1 MQKLNNKRVF
11 CTPYDDQRI
20 VTAKIKNEKHYV
32 LKACPFCGRKP
43 VIETVEPMFH
53 DAKVQYFVSCAHHG
67 CDCYTRTYRSPGEA
81 IAKWNRRISPLD
93 RIVASDLKRSLK
105 AAQKEATN
113 E

>member
-43 VIETVEPMFH
+43 VIETVEPISPYG
-53 DAKVQYFVSCAHHG
+53 KVQYRYEHMFKALG
-67 CDCYTRTYRSPGEA
+67 CPLYDIQMPYGKGIKASGKNRFHRS
-81 IAKWNRRISPLD
+81 SPKYL
-93 RIVASDLKRSLK
+93 I
-105 AAQKEATN
+105 
-113 E
+113 